1 LNRDEMDSS
10 IGEIEHIEGEAS
22 FAQPAM
28 SIIDITSSFSGAIFR
43 KAEFEDSFDKVYSR
57 VIEKMVQFQFVG
69 HEDRSVLEVFGIV
82 GG

>member
-1 LNRDEMDSS
+1 MDVDHFES
-10 IGEIEHIEGEAS
+10 EAS
-22 FAQPAM
+22 FAQPTM
-28 SIIDITSSFSGAIFR
+28 NILDITSSFSGAIFR

-69 HEDRSVLEVFGIV
+69 QGERSVLEVFGVV